1 MRHALITIH
10 LLHQARDAAIAQA
23 EADQRLQHQA
33 RATPRTQPAEPGR
46 SARVVMLAR
55 RVRGMPTSLLNSRQ
69 PTAVRRETSMEPIG
83 KNAVVLGA
91 SMAGLTAARVLA
103 DAYERVTVVDRDA
116 LPEAAAHRKGVPQS
130 RHAHGLLAG
139 GRVALEELFPG
150 LTDEL
155 VANGALSGDLQA
167 ESRWYNRGL
176 RLCPAPS
183 DLRAVAVSRP
193 LLEGCVRERVL
204 ALPNVRVVDRCDAA
218 GLVPTSDRRGV
229 RGVRVL
235 RHADSSAEEVL
246 EADLVVDAT
255 GRGSRSPLWLEE
267 LGYPRPAQD
276 EVRIGVAYASRIYRR
291 HRDHLDGDTAVVVAA
306 TPERPCGGVMLAMEG
321 DRWMVTLNGYLG
333 QRPPADPDG
342 FVAFAAGLPAPDIF
356 EVISDAEPLGE
367 VLPARYP
374 ASVRRR
380 YERLGRFPDG
390 YLVVGDAVCG
400 FNPIYGQGMSVAAL
414 EALTLRECLRAG
426 PAAGLARRFF
436 AKAARIVDI
445 PWGIA
450 VGADLRFPGI
460 HGARTAKVRLVNAYL
475 ARFHV
480 AAATDPL
487 LGGAF
492 LRVVNLMDRPESLL
506 RPTVAMRV
514 LRGNLRRTAVWSRAS
529 RPGSRTPQKEAA

>member
-1 MRHALITIH
+1 
-10 LLHQARDAAIAQA
+10 
-23 EADQRLQHQA
+23 
-33 RATPRTQPAEPGR
+33 
-46 SARVVMLAR
+46 
-55 RVRGMPTSLLNSRQ
+55 
-69 PTAVRRETSMEPIG
+69 MEPIREH
-83 KNAVVLGA
+83 AVVLGA
-91 SMAGLTAARVLA
+91 SMAGLAAAQVLA
-103 DAYERVTVVDRDA
+103 DAYERVTVLERDA
-116 LPEAAAHRKGVPQS
+116 LPTAAAHRKGVPQS
-130 RHAHGLLAG
+130 HHAHGLLAA

-167 ESRWYNRGL
+167 QSRWSNQGL
-176 RLCPAPS
+176 RLCPGPS
-183 DLRAVAVSRP
+183 GLQGIALSRP
-193 LLEGCVRERVL
+193 LLEWSIRERVR
-204 ALPNVRVVDRCDAA
+204 ALPNVWVVDRCVAA
-218 GLVPTSDRRGV
+218 GLVGSPDGRRV
-229 RGVRVL
+229 CGVRVL
-235 RHADSSAEEVL
+235 RRADSSAEEVL
-246 EADLVVDAT
+246 EADLVVDAS
-255 GRGSRSPLWLEE
+255 GRGSRSPLWLEA
-267 LGYPRPAQD
+267 LGYPRPTQD
-276 EVRIGVAYASRIYRR
+276 EVRIGVAYASRVYRR
-291 HRDHLDGDTAVVVAA
+291 RRDHADGDRAVVVAA
-306 TPERPCGGVMLAMEG
+306 TVERPRGGAMLAMEG

-333 QRPPADPDG
+333 QRPPTDPDG

-380 YERLGRFPDG
+380 YERLDRFREG

-414 EALTLRECLRAG
+414 EALSLRECLRAG

-480 AAATDPL
+480 AAATNPV

-506 RPTVAMRV
+506 GPTIALRV
-514 LRGNLRRTAVWSRAS
+514 LRGNLRRTAVWPRAS
-529 RPGSRTPQKEAA
+529 RPGSRTQQKEAA

>member
-1 MRHALITIH
+1 
-10 LLHQARDAAIAQA
+10 
-23 EADQRLQHQA
+23 
-33 RATPRTQPAEPGR
+33 
-46 SARVVMLAR
+46 
-55 RVRGMPTSLLNSRQ
+55 
-69 PTAVRRETSMEPIG
+69 MEPIG
-83 KNAVVLGA
+83 KHAVVLGA
-91 SMAGLTAARVLA
+91 SMAGLAAARVLA
-103 DAYERVTVVDRDA
+103 DVYERVTVLERDA
-116 LPEAAAHRKGVPQS
+116 LPGAAAHRKGVPQS
-130 RHAHGLLAG
+130 HHAHGLLAA

-167 ESRWYNRGL
+167 QSRWSNQGL
-176 RLCPAPS
+176 RLCPGPS
-183 DLRAVAVSRP
+183 GLQGIALSRP
-193 LLEGCVRERVL
+193 LLEGSIRERVR
-204 ALPNVRVVDRCDAA
+204 ALPNVWVVDRCVAA
-218 GLVPTSDRRGV
+218 GLVGSPDGRRV
-229 RGVRVL
+229 CGVRVL
-235 RHADSSAEEVL
+235 RRADSSAEEVL

-255 GRGSRSPLWLEE
+255 GRGSRSPLWLEA
-267 LGYPRPAQD
+267 LGYPRPAED
-276 EVRIGVAYASRIYRR
+276 EVRVGVAYASRVYRR
-291 HRDHLDGDTAVVVAA
+291 RRDHADGDRAVVVAA
-306 TPERPCGGVMLAMEG
+306 TVERPRGGAMLAMEG

-333 QRPPADPDG
+333 QRPPTDPDG

-380 YERLGRFPDG
+380 YERLDRFPEG
-390 YLVVGDAVCG
+390 YLVVGDAVCS

-480 AAATDPL
+480 AAATDPV

-506 RPTVAMRV
+506 GPTIALRV
-514 LRGNLRRTAVWSRAS
+514 LRGNLRRTAVWPRAS
-529 RPGSRTPQKEAA
+529 RPGSRTQQKEAA